1 MQKILVSPSILSAD
15 FANLERD
22 CNLIKNAGAD
32 YIHCDVMDGLFVP
45 NISFGLPVVQSIAK
59 VGLPLDVHLMIVHPQ
74 NYVKKF
80 VEAGASIVTF
90 HYESTEDVR
99 GTMQLIKQCGA
110 KVGVS
115 IRPNT
120 PVELLLPYKGMF
132 DLLLVMSVEPG
143 FGGQSFLPQILQKIS
158 TARQLFPDVIIE
170 VDGGIGENNAKQVVQ
185 AGANMLVAGSAVFK
199 SKDVAKTIANLKNSA
214 N

>member
-1 MQKILVSPSILSAD
+1 MQKVLVSPSILSAD

-45 NISFGLPVVQSIAK
+45 NISFGLPVVESISK
-59 VGLPLDVHLMIVHPQ
+59 IGLPLDVHLMIVHPQ
-74 NYVKKF
+74 NYVQRF

-90 HYESTEDVR
+90 HLEATEDVR
-99 GTMQLIKQCGA
+99 GTIELIKQCGA

-143 FGGQSFLPQILQKIS
+143 FGGQSFLPHSLQKIA

-170 VDGGIGENNAKQVVQ
+170 VDGGISEQNAKQVVD

-199 SKDVAKTIANLKNSA
+199 SSNVAKTIANLKNCA

>member
-1 MQKILVSPSILSAD
+1 MQKVLVSPSILSAD

-45 NISFGLPVVQSIAK
+45 NISFGLPVVESISK
-59 VGLPLDVHLMIVHPQ
+59 IGLPLDVHLMIVHPQ
-74 NYVKKF
+74 NYVQRF

-90 HYESTEDVR
+90 HLEATEDVR
-99 GTMQLIKQCGA
+99 GIIDLIKQCGA

-143 FGGQSFLPQILQKIS
+143 FGGQSFLPYSLQKIA

-170 VDGGIGENNAKQVVQ
+170 VDGGIGEQNAKQVVD

-199 SKDVAKTIANLKNSA
+199 SSNVAKTIANLKNCA

>member
-1 MQKILVSPSILSAD
+1 MQKVLVSPSILSAD

-45 NISFGLPVVQSIAK
+45 NISFGLPVVESISK
-59 VGLPLDVHLMIVHPQ
+59 IGLPLDVHLMIVHPQ
-74 NYVKKF
+74 NYVQKF

-90 HYESTEDVR
+90 HLEATEDVR
-99 GTMQLIKQCGA
+99 GIIDLIKQCGA

-143 FGGQSFLPQILQKIS
+143 FGGQSFLPYSLQKIA

-170 VDGGIGENNAKQVVQ
+170 VDGGIGEQNAKQVVD

-199 SKDVAKTIANLKNSA
+199 SSNVAKTIANLKNCA

>member
-1 MQKILVSPSILSAD
+1 MQKVLVSPSILSAD

-45 NISFGLPVVQSIAK
+45 NISFGLPVVESISK
-59 VGLPLDVHLMIVHPQ
+59 IGLPLDVHLMIVHPQ
-74 NYVKKF
+74 NYVQRF

-90 HYESTEDVR
+90 HLEATEDVR
-99 GTMQLIKQCGA
+99 GIIDLIKQCGA

-143 FGGQSFLPQILQKIS
+143 FGGQSFLPYSLQKIA

-170 VDGGIGENNAKQVVQ
+170 VDGGISEQNAKQVVD

-199 SKDVAKTIANLKNSA
+199 SSNVAKTIANLKNCA